1 MKKKSRN
8 RWLPTY
14 RIFEDGGPTKAE
26 QFMGN
31 ANQIMGMASTFDSIA
46 QNISGGIDQSREGV
60 NDQPTQ
66 VVEGVLGAQSGSHL
80 NKMWTQKAKLNEA
93 LDYIDD
99 QGDVKY
105 NAGDFDQLLNQYNT
119 NGFLEESNI
128 NTKGKELQE
137 FLFDPLSYA
146 ANFLTGRKRN
156 NTAADRQRK
165 INEAIREAN
174 AKRQASFNAEV
185 ENINQR
191 NKIAA
196 MRNQFAFG
204 GGFGFNPYIGGALE
218 YDMMK
223 DSLYNKQLA
232 AQNKGIDTFNLAPSS
247 ISFAEGGGLDRSEDY
262 GSKKK
267 PYPSVKSGDFAG
279 GGRSYPIPTKADA
292 IDALRLAGLHGR
304 DDVKAK
310 VYKKY
315 PSLRKHAEG
324 GLLSDNFTN
333 GVTFIGNGGTHENNP
348 HEGVQMGIAPDGLP
362 NLVEQGEAIY
372 KDYVFSNRL
381 RVPKEVRQKYKLRG
395 PKDMTFAEA
404 FENAQRES
412 EERENDPISKNGLDN
427 IAMILA
433 RTQEAVRGYNKAK
446 GHKAAKGGHLYSGID
461 DINLGIIEEEDPQTQ
476 LLIDNFW
483 KGELGDKWN
492 SDRARRQY
500 LRNRDKKTSSIPSN
514 NIGAARYAE
523 TIASAIPLISDAFNL
538 TNNATIFDRVPQFSP
553 VAYRP
558 VGQYAPVTKFDTRY
572 AANQQAAQAAATR
585 AAILGSS
592 SPSKWAN
599 LLAADYNAQ
608 IANGEL
614 LRQAAMDQY
623 NRDLARLQF
632 NRATDQAN
640 SQMGL
645 QADMY
650 NTDSAL
656 KYAQELLQQDRLNE
670 ESSNMAS
677 AARAQNIGNFAENIG
692 AMAREDKDRE
702 MLQWLIDKGV
712 FGTITAKG
720 GKIRKRKKGLTY

>member
-14 RIFEDGGPTKAE
+14 RIFEDGGPTKAGK
-26 QFMGN
+26 FIGN
-31 ANQIMGMASTFDSIA
+31 ANQILGFLSTFDSLA

-60 NDQPTQ
+60 NDQPTEI
-66 VVEGVLGAQSGSHL
+66 VEGVLGAQSGSHI
-80 NKMWTQKAKLNEA
+80 NKMWTHEAKLNEA
-93 LDYIDD
+93 LDYVKE
-99 QGDVKY
+99 QGNVQY
-105 NAGDFDQLLNQYNT
+105 NASDFESLMNQYGQ
-119 NGFLEESNI
+119 NGPLERSNI
-128 NTKGKELQE
+128 NTKGKEWQD
-137 FLFDPLSYA
+137 FLFDPLTWGINHIKGGMSSSA
-146 ANFLTGRKRN
+146 EA
-156 NTAADRQRK
+156 RQNK
-165 INEAIREAN
+165 INKAIDEAN
-174 AKRQASFNAEV
+174 KRREQSLNFAAES
-185 ENINQR
+185 INKR
-191 NKIAA
+191 RMREA

-204 GGFGFNPYIGGALE
+204 GPFGFNPYIGGALE

-232 AQNKGIDTFNLAPSS
+232 AQNKGINTFNLAPSS
-247 ISFAEGGGLDRSEDY
+247 ISF
-262 GSKKK
+262 
-267 PYPSVKSGDFAG
+267 
-279 GGRSYPIPTKADA
+279 
-292 IDALRLAGLHGR
+292 
-304 DDVKAK
+304 
-310 VYKKY
+310 
-315 PSLRKHAEG
+315 AEG

-381 RVPKEVRQKYKLRG
+381 GVPKEVRQKYKLRG
-395 PKDMTFAEA
+395 SKDMTFAEA
-404 FENAQRES
+404 FESAQRES

-476 LLIDNFW
+476 LLIDSFW

-492 SDRARRQY
+492 SDRARQRY
-500 LRNRDKKTSSIPSN
+500 LKDREYLKDRDKKPPSN
-514 NIGAARYAE
+514 NIGAGRYAA

-558 VGQYAPVTKFDTRY
+558 VGQYVPVTKFDTRY
-572 AANQQAAQAAATR
+572 AANQQAAQAAASR
-585 AAILGSS
+585 AAILSSS

-599 LLAADYNAQ
+599 LLAADYNTQ
-608 IANGEL
+608 IASGEL

-623 NRDLARLQF
+623 DRDLARLQF

-640 SQMGL
+640 AQMGL

-656 KYAQELLQQDRLNE
+656 KYAQGLLQQDSLNE
-670 ESSNMAS
+670 EASNMAS
-677 AARAQNIGNFAENIG
+677 AVRAQNIGNFAENIG
-692 AMAREDKDRE
+692 AMDREAKDRE

-712 FGTITAKG
+712 FGTIAAKG

>member
-137 FLFDPLSYA
+137 FVFDPLSYA
-146 ANFLTGRKRN
+146 VNFLTGRKRN

-247 ISFAEGGGLDRSEDY
+247 ISFAEGGGIHIAPSKRGTFTAAAKKRGMGVQEFASKVLANKEDY
-262 GSKKK
+262 SPAMVKKAN
-267 PYPSVKSGDFAG
+267 FA
-279 GGRSYPIPTKADA
+279 RNA
-292 IDALRLAGLHGR
+292 AGW
-304 DDVKAK
+304 
-310 VYKKY
+310 
-315 PSLRKHAEG
+315 KHAEG

-404 FENAQRES
+404 FENAQKES

-461 DINLGIIEEEDPQTQ
+461 DTDFGIIEEEDPQTQ

-500 LRNRDKKTSSIPSN
+500 LKNRDKKTSSNPSN
-514 NIGAARYAE
+514 SIGAARYAE

-538 TNNATIFDRVPQFSP
+538 TNNATVFDRVPQFSP

-558 VGQYAPVTKFDTRY
+558 VGQYVPVTKFDTRY

-650 NTDSAL
+650 NTDSAS

>member
-1 MKKKSRN
+1 MKKKYRN
-8 RWLPTY
+8 RLVPAY
-14 RIFEDGGPTKAE
+14 MFPDGGTKAE
-26 QFMGN
+26 NFIGN

-46 QNISGGIDQSREGV
+46 QNISSGWDQTREGV

-66 VVEGVLGAQSGSHL
+66 IVEGVLGAQSGSHL

-93 LDYIDD
+93 LDYIED
-99 QGDVKY
+99 QGKVDY
-105 NAGDFDQLLNQYNT
+105 NAGDFDQLLNQYNAT
-119 NGFLEESNI
+119 TPLEESNI
-128 NTKGKELQE
+128 STKGKEFQE
-137 FLFDPLSYA
+137 FMFDPLSYA
-146 ANFLTGRKRN
+146 VNFLSGRKRN

-218 YDMMK
+218 YDMMR

-247 ISFAEGGGLDRSEDY
+247 ITLAEGGGIHIAPSKRGTFTAAAKKRGMGVQEFASKVLANKEDY
-262 GSKKK
+262 SPAMVKKAN
-267 PYPSVKSGDFAG
+267 FA
-279 GGRSYPIPTKADA
+279 RNA
-292 IDALRLAGLHGR
+292 AGW
-304 DDVKAK
+304 
-310 VYKKY
+310 
-315 PSLRKHAEG
+315 KHAEG
-324 GLLSDNFTN
+324 GLLSNNFTN

-362 NLVEQGEAIY
+362 NLVEQGEAVY

-381 RVPKEVRQKYKLRG
+381 RVPREVRQKYKLRG

-404 FENAQRES
+404 FENAQKES

-461 DINLGIIEEEDPQTQ
+461 DINFGIIEEEDPQTQ

-492 SDRARRQY
+492 SDRARKQY
-500 LRNRDKKTSSIPSN
+500 LKNRDKKTSSNPSN

-538 TNNATIFDRVPQFSP
+538 TNNATVFDRVPQFSP

-558 VGQYAPVTKFDTRY
+558 VSQYVPVTKFDTRY
-572 AANQQAAQAAATR
+572 AANEQAAQAAATR

-640 SQMGL
+640 AQMGL

-656 KYAQELLQQDRLNE
+656 KYAQELLQQDRLSE

-692 AMAREDKDRE
+692 AMVREDKDRE